1 MPSAFHRTTA
11 AQAPTGPF
19 TVIDIASIQTAREN
33 LRGQVLKT
41 PFTLSRT
48 LSDIFGAEIWLKF
61 ENLQFTASFKERGAL
76 NRMLTLS
83 EAERAK
89 GVIAVSAGNHA
100 QGVAYHAQRMGV
112 PAVIVMPRFTPTVKV
127 ANTRRFGAEVVLAGD
142 TFDDAKARGYELAQE
157 RGLIMIH
164 PYDDEAVIAGQGTVG
179 LEMLEDQPQLDT
191 LAVAIGGGGLI
202 SGIATAAKALKPG
215 IEIVGVQTERFPSM
229 YAALKG
235 VTMPQGPYTIA
246 EGIAVKSPGDIT
258 REVAGRLVDRI
269 ELVSESDI
277 EHAIVVL
284 LEIEKSVVE
293 GAGAAGLAAAA
304 RPGRGQRSLQG
315 QAHRPGA
322 HRRQHRPADAGR
334 ADRAR
339 HGARRPAG
347 AHPRRPARP
356 AGRAGA
362 RHQAH
367 RRRPGQYHRGPPP
380 ARLHLAA
387 GAQRGSGLRAA
398 DPGPRSHPGSDRGAQ
413 QRGLRRQQ
421 PRPLRPAEPPYLYVR
436 VTVARPLA
444 WPAVTVPV
452 VWM

>member
-191 LAVAIGGGGLI
+191 LVVAIGGGGLI

-293 GAGAAGLAAAA
+293 GAGAAGLAA
-304 RPGRGQRSLQG
+304 L
-315 QAHRPGA
+315 
-322 HRRQHRPADAGR
+322 
-334 ADRAR
+334 
-339 HGARRPAG
+339 
-347 AHPRRPARP
+347 
-356 AGRAGA
+356 
-362 RHQAH
+362 
-367 RRRPGQYHRGPPP
+367 
-380 ARLHLAA
+380 
-387 GAQRGSGLRAA
+387 LRAQEE
-398 DPGPRSHPGSDRGAQ
+398 GSDRYRGKRIGLVLTGGNIDPLMLGELIERGMVRAGRLARIRVDLRDLPGALAHATKLIADAQ
-413 QRGLRRQQ
+413 ANITEVHHQRAFTSL
-421 PRPLRPAEPPYLYVR
+421 PVR
-436 VTVARPLA
+436 NVEVDFVLQTRGHDHIQEVIEVLNNAGFA
-444 WPAVTVPV
+444 ASNHDH
-452 VWM
+452 